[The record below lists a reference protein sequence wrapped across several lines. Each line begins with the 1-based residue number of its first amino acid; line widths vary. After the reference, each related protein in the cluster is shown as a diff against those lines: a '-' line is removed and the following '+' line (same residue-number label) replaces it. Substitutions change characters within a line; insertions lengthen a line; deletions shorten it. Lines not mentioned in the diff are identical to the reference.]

1 MASAEEDEQL
11 RPTYFE
17 LAAAESLVP
26 SLKAALSYS
35 LSVRQVAAHA
45 RTRARNK

>member
-1 MASAEEDEQL
+1 MAAADEDEQL

-35 LSVRQVAAHA
+35 LSVRLAAACA
-45 RTRARNK
+45 RVPSTC